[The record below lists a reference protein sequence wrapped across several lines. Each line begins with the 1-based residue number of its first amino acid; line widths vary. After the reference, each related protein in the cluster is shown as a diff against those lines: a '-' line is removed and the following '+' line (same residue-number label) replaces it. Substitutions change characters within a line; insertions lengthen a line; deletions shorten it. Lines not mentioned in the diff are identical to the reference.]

1 MTSSSN
7 QKPTQSTSK
16 EQLYQYYPTEEDR
29 RRINVH
35 YEQPAEFFYL
45 ITGGEWNTYSCNLW
59 SEGIT
64 TDTESQEAKLD
75 LLAGL
80 MELKPGQRVL
90 DVGCGWAGP
99 LVYLCK
105 KYGVSGVGV
114 TTSPTQKRAAEER
127 IARYGVDAQ
136 IVESHWRD
144 FEDEAGFD
152 AVYTDEVIVHF
163 NDLGGYFRKVHD
175 LLHDGGRMLNKE
187 LHLTHRKYTQLSR
200 AGAFVNEIYGSTGNY
215 RTLAEE
221 LTLAGEADFEV
232 QAVHHMPRFHYQR
245 TSERWISNMQQHKKE
260 LVTLVGPEHYR
271 RFLTYLKIARQG
283 HSRGMFTLDVV
294 VCHRS

>member
-1 MTSSSN
+1 MTSSSK
-7 QKPTQSTSK
+7 QDPTPATPKQ
-16 EQLYQYYPTEEDR
+16 ELYQYYPTEEDKE
-29 RRINVH
+29 RINVH
-35 YEQPAEFFYL
+35 YEQPPEFFYL

-64 TDTESQEAKLD
+64 NDTESQEAKLD
-75 LLAGL
+75 LLAEL
-80 MELKPGQRVL
+80 MELKPGQRIL

-105 KYGVSGVGV
+105 KYGVRGVGV
-114 TTSPTQKRAAEER
+114 TTSPMQKRAAEER
-127 IARYGVDAQ
+127 IARHGVDAR

-144 FEDEAGFD
+144 FEDEEGFD

-163 NDLGGYFRKVHD
+163 NDLGEYFRKVHA
-175 LLHDGGRMLNKE
+175 LLHDGGHMLNKE
-187 LHLTHRKYTQLSR
+187 LHLTHHKYTQLSR
-200 AGAFVNEIYGSTGNY
+200 AGSFVNEIYGGTGNY

-232 QAVHHMPRFHYQR
+232 QAVQNMPRVHYQK
-245 TSERWISNMQQHKKE
+245 TSERWVTNMQQHKKE

-271 RFLTYLKIARQG
+271 RFLLYLKIARQG
-283 HSRGMFTLDVV
+283 HSRNMFSLDLV
-294 VCHRS
+294 VCHKP